1 MKDFELG
8 YTAQQQYQL
17 KLAQRQGLDT
27 TLLENNAL
35 TYSQMEV
42 LRNAMQ
48 EGIDISSFCFPQM
61 PLDEMKRQVALAE
74 EKQHIVDI
82 AKEEYH
88 QSKLKTIMLVLG
100 ILFVIIASGYL
111 IYSNRAFLSAY
122 FNAPEIVLKEDKVD
136 HKLSKPFN
144 CMDYLDSFDKEYEL
158 TVKGND
164 KLISVGEHKIS
175 YCQSNGVRETCKYL
189 YVNAIDDISPK
200 IKLSKSKAT
209 IDENSDFVPS
219 SYILEATDNI
229 DGDLTKNVT
238 WSKFDPSKDTQEI
251 TFQVSDN
258 AGNTAKEVLIVTV
271 KKQAPVIV
279 QEPTST
285 QDNEGNDQSSDN
297 ISSAPPSSSTS
308 ESGGFYHIDNYA
320 SFDEAM
326 NACLAEINGRSGMC
340 VPIAENDIYIGY
352 QAIYN

>member
-1 MKDFELG
+1 MKDYGLG

-42 LRNAMQ
+42 LRNALQ
-48 EGIDISSFCFPQM
+48 EGIDISSFCFPQI
-61 PLDEMKRQVALAE
+61 PLDEMKRQVELAE

-88 QSKLKTIMLVLG
+88 QSKLKTIMLVLV
-100 ILFVIIASGYL
+100 ILFVILTSGYL
-111 IYSNRAFLSAY
+111 IYSNRVFLSAY
-122 FNAPEIVLKEDKVD
+122 FNTPKIVMKKDKID
-136 HKLSKPFN
+136 YKLSEPFN
-144 CMDYLDSFDKEYEL
+144 YMDYLDSYDKEYEL

-164 KLISVGEHKIS
+164 KLNSVGEHKIS
-175 YCQSNGVRETCKYL
+175 YCQSNGVRETCKFL
-189 YVNAIDDISPK
+189 YVNVLDDISPK
-200 IKLSKSKAT
+200 IKLSKSKTT
-209 IDENSDFVPS
+209 IDSNSDFSPS

-229 DGDLTKNVT
+229 DGDLTKSVT

-251 TFQVSDN
+251 IFQVTDN

-271 KKQAPVIV
+271 KKQTPIIV
-279 QEPTST
+279 QEPTSS
-285 QDNEGNDQSSDN
+285 QGNNQSSD
-297 ISSAPPSSSTS
+297 SDKPTTSPPSSSN